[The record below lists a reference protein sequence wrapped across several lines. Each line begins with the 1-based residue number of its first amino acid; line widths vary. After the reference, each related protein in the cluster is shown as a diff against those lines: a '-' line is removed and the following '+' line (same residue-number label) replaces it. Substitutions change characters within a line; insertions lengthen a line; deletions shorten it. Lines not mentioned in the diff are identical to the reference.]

1 MSNELANHKREQQR
15 AVDLPNPPND
25 QDGKASMQ
33 FLNGLVDGL
42 AEDDFYAARHDHRPR
57 GPAWRK
63 RISMEAWRDVGR
75 WLLHFNRQGAGPGNR
90 LHIQRPPGFR
100 LAAILRFIC
109 REKTWE
115 RVIEPMHADLLA
127 EYYSVLNGGQCAKAA
142 LLQLQ
147 MHFYL
152 VHTVLSERLLQMLGA
167 INPFKR
173 SDK

>member
-25 QDGKASMQ
+25 QDSKASMQ
-33 FLNGLVDGL
+33 FLNGLVEGL
-42 AEDDFYAARHDHRPR
+42 VEDDFYAARHGHQPR
-57 GPAWRK
+57 GLAWRK
-63 RISMEAWRDVGR
+63 RISMEAWRDVAR
-75 WLLHFNRQGAGPGNR
+75 MLGNQS
-90 LHIQRPPGFR
+90 HIQRPPGFR

-109 REKTWE
+109 RKKTWE

-127 EYYSVLNGGQCAKAA
+127 EYYSVLNGGQRAKAA

-147 MHFYL
+147 MPFYL

-167 INPFKR
+167 LNPFKR
-173 SDK
+173 PDK